1 MDKMRTLSMYNNI
14 SDLKNMNQKELQKLS
29 MDIRV
34 LIMKRCST
42 VGGHLA
48 TNLANVEMTMMLYRH
63 FNPKNGYIVF
73 DGAHQGYT
81 HKILT
86 DRKDVFLDKNKVGT
100 PIMATESKYD
110 TVTFGHGGFGASI
123 LCGLARF
130 SDKPCVL
137 FLSDGMLGNGIEYE
151 GLCQLSTL
159 KKNIVIVVN
168 DNHHAILDNSGG
180 EYKHIGKDFFNVL
193 GFDYIEV
200 KDGYDLKELDNAYEL
215 AFNSKVPIVVHVHT
229 IKGYGYKFSK
239 ENPTKFHY
247 VDTNFDMIKGDNHYA
262 DAEYLNIM
270 DDYIY
275 NLMQSNDKI
284 CAMTVAM
291 PDVGFGKKV
300 QSIKDRY
307 YNVGITEEHAFAEAC
322 GLSLVGKY
330 PIVGTYST
338 FLQRM
343 YDGMLNIGEFNHVNM
358 TILIHESGI
367 RDNNIYQN
375 GIYDISM
382 INQMQNVVELLPTNI
397 YEICDMIEYSIAHTG
412 IFVIRIPNDVELR
425 KENYQVDKMD
435 RYINIYPYDRNDLYV
450 LSFGYNEISEQISE
464 KYKCNL
470 YYAPSNKLDYN
481 FLNKIKDSKLLITI
495 EDGIINGGAGEKI
508 SNYLSLNDI
517 KVLNVGL
524 KQYDYFNNPN
534 NKTLGNIYK
543 QNNMDIDS
551 ISKIIDGVLK

>member
-1 MDKMRTLSMYNNI
+1 
-14 SDLKNMNQKELQKLS
+14 
-29 MDIRV
+29 
-34 LIMKRCST
+34 
-42 VGGHLA
+42 
-48 TNLANVEMTMMLYRH
+48 
-63 FNPKNGYIVF
+63 
-73 DGAHQGYT
+73 
-81 HKILT
+81 
-86 DRKDVFLDKNKVGT
+86 
-100 PIMATESKYD
+100 
-110 TVTFGHGGFGASI
+110 
-123 LCGLARF
+123 
-130 SDKPCVL
+130 
-137 FLSDGMLGNGIEYE
+137 
-151 GLCQLSTL
+151 
-159 KKNIVIVVN
+159 
-168 DNHHAILDNSGG
+168 
-180 EYKHIGKDFFNVL
+180 
-193 GFDYIEV
+193 
-200 KDGYDLKELDNAYEL
+200 
-215 AFNSKVPIVVHVHT
+215 
-229 IKGYGYKFSK
+229 
-239 ENPTKFHY
+239 
-247 VDTNFDMIKGDNHYA
+247 
-262 DAEYLNIM
+262 
-270 DDYIY
+270 
-275 NLMQSNDKI
+275 
-284 CAMTVAM
+284 MTVAM